1 MYIYVFPTFRVRG
14 RFALF
19 VLYICKYSKYIS
31 IYIYVHICVFTQSGF
46 VGDLRREYCTHIHIF
61 IYINIYSHIQSL

>member
-19 VLYICKYSKYIS
+19 ILYICKYIS
-31 IYIYVHICVFTQSGF
+31 IYIYVHICVFAHSGF
-46 VGDLRREYCTHIHIF
+46 VGDLQRVYCTHIHIF
-61 IYINIYSHIQSL
+61 IYNNIYSQIQSL